1 MTKRPLTGQEV
12 PFVGTPRASICASR
26 YPEWHA
32 HMDLSG
38 RGRCCAREA
47 CIGLAHVP
55 QEVPVRD

>member
-26 YPEWHA
+26 YPEWNA

-55 QEVPVRD
+55 